1 MDLILSFTWATTVSS
16 VDACKDKVE
25 AAESALALTQNG
37 KVIHLAC
44 LGRGMNQ
51 QGQLLS
57 L

>member
-1 MDLILSFTWATTVSS
+1 MDLILSFTWATTVSC

-51 QGQLLS
+51 RGQLLS